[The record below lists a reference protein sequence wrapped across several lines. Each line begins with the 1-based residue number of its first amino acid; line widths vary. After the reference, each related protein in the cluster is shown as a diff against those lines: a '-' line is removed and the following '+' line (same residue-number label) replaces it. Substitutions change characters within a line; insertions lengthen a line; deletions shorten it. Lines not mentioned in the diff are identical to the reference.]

1 MIAPT
6 PPTADAGADD
16 DFVPFAEVDAWVFD
30 LDNTL
35 YPRNLD
41 IFGQVDRRI
50 KEYLRLFLSI
60 DHDEVHRVQKRYR
73 QSYGT
78 TLRGLMAEHDAHPD
92 AFLEYVHDI
101 DHSVIAPDP
110 RLTDAIARLPG
121 RKFILT
127 NGSRRHAEAVAAKLG
142 FTDHFEDIFD
152 IVRADLLPKPERRT
166 YEGFVAATG
175 IAPGSAAMFED
186 LPCNLEVPK
195 ALGMRTVLIVPG
207 TGASDEPEAEIDGH
221 DGDHIDHRT
230 DDLGG
235 FLEKLLAVVG
245 TAGPNDAPARR

>member
-1 MIAPT
+1 MIALT

-16 DFVPFAEVDAWVFD
+16 DFIPFAGVNAWVFD

-41 IFGQVDRRI
+41 IFEQVDRRI
-50 KEYLRLFLSI
+50 KEYLRTFLAI
-60 DHDEVHRVQKRYR
+60 DHAEALRVQKHYR
-73 QSYGT
+73 QRYGT
-78 TLRGLMAEHDAHPD
+78 TLRGLMAEYDAHPD

-101 DHSVIAPDP
+101 DHSVIDPDP

-127 NGSRRHAEAVAAKLG
+127 NGSRRHAEAVAAKVG

-175 IAPGSAAMFED
+175 IAPETAAMFED
-186 LPCNLEVPK
+186 LSCNLEVPK

-207 TGASDEPEAEIDGH
+207 SQDIDGSDH
-221 DGDHIDHRT
+221 DTDVEDDSHIDHRT
-230 DDLGG
+230 ADLGG
-235 FLEKLLAVVG
+235 FLEELLRAM
-245 TAGPNDAPARR
+245 DAP

>member
-1 MIAPT
+1 MTAAT
-6 PPTADAGADD
+6 PPTADAGAEH
-16 DFVPFAEVDAWVFD
+16 DFDAFGEVNAWVFD

-35 YPRNLD
+35 YPRNID

-50 KEYLRLFLSI
+50 KEYLRIFLAI
-60 DHDEVHRVQKRYR
+60 DHDEVHRVQKHYR
-73 QSYGT
+73 QRYGT

-101 DHSVIAPDP
+101 DHSVIAPAP

-175 IAPGSAAMFED
+175 IAPQSAAMFED

-207 TGASDEPEAEIDGH
+207 SQVIDDADHDIEGH
-221 DGDHIDHRT
+221 DADHIDHRT
-230 DDLGG
+230 EDLGG
-235 FLEKLLAVVG
+235 FLEELLRVI
-245 TAGPNDAPARR
+245 DAP

>member
-1 MIAPT
+1 MTAVT
-6 PPTADAGADD
+6 PPTADAGAEL
-16 DFVPFAEVDAWVFD
+16 DFFAFGEVNAWVFD

-41 IFGQVDRRI
+41 IFEQVDRRI
-50 KEYLRLFLSI
+50 KEYLRIFLAI
-60 DHDEVHRVQKRYR
+60 DHDEVHRVQKHYR
-73 QSYGT
+73 QRYGT

-166 YEGFVAATG
+166 YEAFVGATG
-175 IAPGSAAMFED
+175 IAPQTAAMFED

-207 TGASDEPEAEIDGH
+207 SQVIIDTDDDT
-221 DGDHIDHRT
+221 DGEYDSHIDHRT

-235 FLEKLLAVVG
+235 FLEELLRVI
-245 TAGPNDAPARR
+245 DAP